1 MDRSDEGH
9 HIELDFIGP
18 ECSAE
23 VSDMAFPLLREV
35 YRDTPSDVVESF
47 LQRYQT
53 PEAVAEQIAA
63 GARYAFIL
71 CDGECVGY
79 LAYETD
85 AEGMRLSKLYLLP
98 ESRGKGIGSFALGY
112 VEDRAREAG
121 LGSVHLEV
129 NEISPRTIAF
139 YEAHGYRTA
148 GRMEYMRIVMRKVLD

>member
-1 MDRSDEGH
+1 MEGTGEGNRIELEFIGKDRS
-9 HIELDFIGP
+9 
-18 ECSAE
+18 AE
-23 VSDMAFPLLREV
+23 ISEMAFPLLREV

-47 LQRYQT
+47 LKRYQT
-53 PEAVAEQIAA
+53 PEAIAEQIDA

-71 CDGECVGY
+71 CDGECVG
-79 LAYETD
+79 YETD

-121 LGSVHLEV
+121 LDSVHLEV

-148 GRMEYMRIVMRKVLD
+148 GRMEYMRIVMRKTFD